1 MKKIIAFILVLCTTM
16 PAAMAC
22 ELCEEQQPKWLRG
35 VVHGP
40 GPQGPWDYVIM
51 IGGIAFVLLVLV
63 YSIKF
68 LVKPG
73 EKDPNHVKY
82 SILNPKQ
89 GSYGQG

>member
-1 MKKIIAFILVLCTTM
+1 MKKFIAFVFVLLASM

-22 ELCEEQQPKWLRG
+22 KLCEEQQPSWLKG

-40 GPQGPWDYVIM
+40 GPQGTWDYIIM
-51 IGGIAFVLLVLV
+51 YTGIAFVLVVLF

-73 EKDPNHVKY
+73 EKDHDHIKY
-82 SILNPKQ
+82 RILNPNQ
-89 GSYGQG
+89 QTYGKG

>member
-1 MKKIIAFILVLCTTM
+1 MKKLFILFVLLLSTG
-16 PAAMAC
+16 PIAMAC

-40 GPQGPWDYVIM
+40 GPQGPIDYIIM
-51 IGGIAFVLLVLV
+51 FAGIGFVLGVL
-63 YSIKF
+63 YFSIKF

-82 SILNPKQ
+82 SILDQNR
-89 GSYGQG
+89 GETYGE

>member
-1 MKKIIAFILVLCTTM
+1 MKKIIAFVLMLLATM

-22 ELCEEQQPKWLRG
+22 KLCEEQQPKWLKG

-51 IGGIAFVLLVLV
+51 YVGIAFVLLVLV

-73 EKDPNHVKY
+73 EKDRNHIKY
-82 SILNPKQ
+82 RILNPNHQ
-89 GSYGQG
+89 NYGKG